1 MWSVATVW
9 KPDIILACSA
19 DGFVENSM
27 MQFRVGMCAMSF
39 NHMEYMMLMFI
50 ATYMYLG

>member
-1 MWSVATVW
+1 MWSVAIVW

-39 NHMEYMMLMFI
+39 NHMEYMMLI